1 MDMLWAVAFALA
13 VGLTIAGFAG
23 SVMEIAAGAR
33 LRLAPPFIDRR
44 RIALSLAAS
53 LAAGPFMLVNDALA
67 DWLARRPTREIDDL
81 LKHRLDRITREIGH
95 ARRDIEVLLESLS
108 LFVRYQLMVTAP
120 LPEADAAAVAVGRD
134 RFEKFVAQVG
144 RQLAAGKR
152 SIGHDPDAGG
162 AA

>member
-1 MDMLWAVAFALA
+1 MDMLWALAFALA

-67 DWLARRPTREIDDL
+67 ARAARR
-81 LKHRLDRITREIGH
+81 IG
-95 ARRDIEVLLESLS
+95 VPSL
-108 LFVRYQLMVTAP
+108 
-120 LPEADAAAVAVGRD
+120 AVY
-134 RFEKFVAQVG
+134 VAIALG
-144 RQLAAGKR
+144 WTLATGIVATELAILA
-152 SIGHDPDAGG
+152 SGG
-162 AA
+162 